1 VVDNLTVEKVVAAT
15 LPPILTAIAVGYA
28 TSRLSKRR

>member
-15 LPPILTAIAVGYA
+15 LPPLLTALVVGYA
-28 TSRLSKRR
+28 TSRLIKRR